1 MFRLVLFLFSFMFS
15 SLWRPDPPADD
26 PPKDDPPKAD
36 PPKDDP
42 PAGRFTQEDVDRIVS
57 ERLDRERRKTERE
70 SEEAQRKAREDAL
83 KEQGKYKE
91 IAEQHAST
99 IAERDGRIQE
109 LEAAETERDDYK
121 QKFEDLEKRYAKL
134 IEDRLSVVPEPFR
147 PLLEQMSV
155 TERADWLEK
164 NAEKLGTVSGERK
177 PNGSRPSPRPANDD
191 RKDASVR
198 EQAERQQRQAT
209 RSAF

>member
-1 MFRLVLFLFSFMFS
+1 MFRLMLFLFSFMLS
-15 SLWRPDPPADD
+15 SLWRPGDPPADD
-26 PPKDDPPKAD
+26 PPKDDPPKDD

-42 PAGRFTQEDVDRIVS
+42 PAGKFTQEDVDRIVS

-99 IAERDGRIQE
+99 IEEHKKRISE
-109 LEAAETERDDYK
+109 LEAKEAEAGGWKTKYE
-121 QKFEDLEKRYAKL
+121 ELEGRYGKL
-134 IEDRLSVVPEPFR
+134 IEDRLSVVPEPYR

-155 TERADWLEK
+155 TERADWIEK
-164 NAEKLGTVSGERK
+164 NAEKLGSVERK

-191 RKDASVR
+191 RGDEKAR
-198 EQAERQQRQAT
+198 EQAERRQRRAT
-209 RSAF
+209 SSAF